1 MQNRN
6 TRLLSITGATLALVI
21 ASTAAV
27 AAHGPRD
34 DAAGCGQGGGMGMQ
48 GWQGDGWQGDMGMP
62 GLRGGLGVGFG
73 GALEDFERQET
84 TIQTADGSTTYR
96 VERGVADVVSDA
108 GLDFTLAS
116 GEAVSVGIDDETAV
130 IAFEEQTVTMRGWS
144 RERMAPDL
152 VEPGDIE
159 AGSEIMVWSSSEDG
173 GAFLASR
180 VVIQPMVD
188 ATEDAEEGD
197 AEDTGAA
204 VDETDAEAAATT
216 DA

>member
-6 TRLLSITGATLALVI
+6 TRLLGITGATLALVI
-21 ASTAAV
+21 ASTAAA

-34 DAAGCGQGGGMGMQ
+34 DAPGYGRGGGMGMQ
-48 GWQGDGWQGDMGMP
+48 GWQGDMEMP
-62 GLRGGLGVGFG
+62 GLRGGLGGGFG
-73 GALEDFERQET
+73 GALEDVERQET
-84 TIQTADGSTTYR
+84 TIQTADGSTSYR

-116 GEAVSVGIDDETAV
+116 GEAVNVGIDDETTV

-159 AGSEIMVWSSSEDG
+159 AGSEIIVWSSSEDG

-180 VVIQPMVD
+180 IVIQPIVD
-188 ATEDAEEGD
+188 ATEDAEEG
-197 AEDTGAA
+197 AVEDTGEA
-204 VDETDAEAAATT
+204 VDETEAEAAATT

>member
-6 TRLLSITGATLALVI
+6 TRLLAITGATLALVI

-34 DAAGCGQGGGMGMQ
+34 DAPGHGRGGGMGMQ
-48 GWQGDGWQGDMGMP
+48 GMQGWQGDMEMP
-62 GLRGGLGVGFG
+62 GLRGGLGLGFG
-73 GALEDFERQET
+73 GALEDFERHET
-84 TIQTADGSTTYR
+84 TIQTADGSTSYR
-96 VERGVADVVSDA
+96 VERGVVDVMSDA

-144 RERMAPDL
+144 RERVAPDL

-159 AGSEIMVWSSSEDG
+159 AGSEIIVWSSSEDG

-180 VVIQPMVD
+180 IVIQPTVD
-188 ATEDAEEGD
+188 ATEDADEGD
-197 AEDTGAA
+197 VEDTGEA